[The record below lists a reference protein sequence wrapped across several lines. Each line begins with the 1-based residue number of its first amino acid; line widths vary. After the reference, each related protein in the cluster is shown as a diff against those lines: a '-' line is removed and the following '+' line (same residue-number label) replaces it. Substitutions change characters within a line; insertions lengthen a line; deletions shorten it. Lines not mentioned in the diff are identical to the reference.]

1 MIGYKM
7 SLVIF
12 VSLIIFGGNLIYYH
26 PTSQGVNAQHHS
38 APPPAAA
45 IGERKLVLDMQT
57 IPVNI
62 TQGDDVM
69 MTVGFLDEKKN
80 ANIQHVTFRMD
91 ISTDGKHILSDFFH
105 DHSGEVKLMFKD
117 KGGSSSRHT
126 VGANQDVLTNAWIAD
141 PGSPITISGPVFNQ
155 SGTYSVDLELT
166 TIDNDKTDLVEPL
179 HYPVDIDVS

>member
-1 MIGYKM
+1 M

-69 MTVGFLDEKKN
+69 MTVGFLDEEKKCEYS
-80 ANIQHVTFRMD
+80 ACNI
-91 ISTDGKHILSDFFH
+91 
-105 DHSGEVKLMFKD
+105 
-117 KGGSSSRHT
+117 
-126 VGANQDVLTNAWIAD
+126 
-141 PGSPITISGPVFNQ
+141 
-155 SGTYSVDLELT
+155 
-166 TIDNDKTDLVEPL
+166 
-179 HYPVDIDVS
+179 